1 MTSVATRTKQSPN
14 GYFIPLGSLVDS
26 NVILQYT
33 TVGGAGGSYLNGN
46 FVQATWASTGT
57 TLVGKTLSSIS
68 GTAKGGLLRDM
79 GKTVVSAG
87 RSFRKIQLIT
97 NAVSTGGV
105 NGPAGVTTNPNVDYL
120 TGYIELGSGLNGI
133 QPTGTAAPVAYF
145 PGLM

>member
-1 MTSVATRTKQSPN
+1 MTSVVARTKQSPN
-14 GYFIPLGSLVDS
+14 GYFIPLG
-26 NVILQYT
+26 NVATAIQQYT
-33 TVGGAGGSYLNGN
+33 TVGGAGGSFLPGG
-46 FVQATWASTGT
+46 FGLAAWAQGGT
-57 TLVGKTLSSIS
+57 TPSKFTSSIS
-68 GTAKGGLLRDM
+68 AIGAGGLLRAM

-97 NAVSTGGV
+97 NTVSTGGV

-133 QPTGTAAPVAYF
+133 QPSGTAAPVAYF